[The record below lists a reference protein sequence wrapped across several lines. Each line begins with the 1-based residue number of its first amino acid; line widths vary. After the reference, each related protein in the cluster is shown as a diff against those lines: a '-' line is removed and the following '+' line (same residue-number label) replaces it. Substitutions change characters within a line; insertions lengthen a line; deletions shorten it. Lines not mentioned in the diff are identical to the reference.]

1 MLQIVLCS
9 FIIDRN
15 DNNKKRVF
23 YFCFCANIYNKCKEQ
38 EQDKS
43 VKRQPIDVFVNILIY
58 IIYINMYVN
67 YTQLYI
73 YIYIYIQIVFL
84 GKEQQKCAQ
93 YKSDM

>member
-23 YFCFCANIYNKCKEQ
+23 YFCFCANIYNKCK

-73 YIYIYIQIVFL
+73 YIYIQIVFL